1 MNAINDL
8 KARFADLLRLNYIA
22 NLLGWDQQVYLP
34 PSVDSTKGRS
44 EQIALI
50 QALSHKKLVSKK
62 TGDII
67 KRVEKIQDLNLVD
80 SALLREAKRKYEK
93 AIKIPTELVT
103 EIAKTAS
110 LGHQAW
116 EKAKSKSKFEIFQPF
131 LEKMVSLQRDYAER
145 INIGPTLYD
154 SLLDIYEPGATSN
167 WISKIFENLKSKITD
182 ILNKINDSSDKPDQ
196 SILRKKYDPKK
207 QWDFSIEILKALK
220 FDFTMGRQDKSVH
233 PFTTSISFRDTRITT
248 RILENFLPTCIFG
261 TIHECGHALYE
272 MGFKEDLNETYLAD
286 GSSLGI
292 HESQSRLWENIVG
305 RSKEFWIYWYPI
317 LKKYFPENLKDY
329 SKDEFYRSINVVK
342 PSYIRVDADEITYGL
357 HIILRFEIEKELIN
371 NNFNISETPQLWNEK
386 MEELLGIIPSNDA
399 KGVLQDVHWAGGG
412 FGYFPTYTLG
422 NLYAS
427 QIYNYALK
435 EHPNLPK
442 EFKIGNYS
450 NLLNYLRENIHQYG
464 RIYKPLDLL
473 KKITG
478 ENLNPDYFI
487 NYLEKKFYPIY
498 NV

>member
-34 PSVDSTKGRS
+34 PSVDSTKERS
-44 EQIALI
+44 KKIALI
-50 QALSHKKLVSKK
+50 KSLSHKKLVSKK

>member
-1 MNAINDL
+1 
-8 KARFADLLRLNYIA
+8 
-22 NLLGWDQQVYLP
+22 WDQQVYIP

-50 QALSHKKLVSKK
+50 QAISHKKLVSKK
-62 TGDII
+62 TGDLI
-67 KRVEKIQDLNLVD
+67 KQVENIPNLNLVD

-93 AIKIPTELVT
+93 AVKIPVELVT

-116 EKAKSKSKFEIFQPF
+116 EKAKSKSNFELFKPY
-131 LEKMVSLQRDYAER
+131 LEKMVSLQRDYAEK

-154 SLLDIYEPGATSN
+154 SLLDIYEPGATSD
-167 WISKIFENLKSKITD
+167 WISKIFGSLKSKITD

-196 SILRKKYDPKK
+196 SILRKKYDSEK
-207 QWDFSIEILKALK
+207 QWDFSIELLKALK
-220 FDFTMGRQDKSVH
+220 FDFNMGRQDKSVH

-272 MGFKEDLNETYLAD
+272 MGFKDNLNETYLAD

-305 RSKEFWIYWYPI
+305 HSKEFWSYWYPI
-317 LKKYFPENLKDY
+317 LKKYFPENLKEF
-329 SKDEFYRSINVVK
+329 SKDEFYRSINAVK
-342 PSYIRVDADEITYGL
+342 PSYIRVEADEVTYGL

-386 MEELLGIIPSNDA
+386 MEELLGIVPSNDA
-399 KGVLQDVHWAGGG
+399 EGVLQDVHWAGGG

-427 QIYNYALK
+427 QIYTYALK
-435 EHPNLPK
+435 EHPNLP
-442 EFKIGNYS
+442 EEYKIGNYS
-450 NLLNYLRENIHQYG
+450 NLLNYLRENLHQYG
-464 RIYKPLDLL
+464 RIYRPLDLL

-478 ENLNPDYFI
+478 EKLNPDYFI
-487 NYLEKKFYPIY
+487 DYLEKKFYPIY

>member
-1 MNAINDL
+1 MTAIDDL
-8 KARFADLLRLNYIA
+8 KDRFAGLIRLNYIT
-22 NLLGWDQQVYLP
+22 NLLGWDQQVYIP
-34 PSVDSTKGRS
+34 PSVDSTKGRA

-50 QALSHKKLVSKK
+50 QAISHKKLVSKK
-62 TGDII
+62 TGDLI
-67 KRVEKIQDLNLVD
+67 KNVEKVPDLNLFD

-93 AIKIPTELVT
+93 AVKIPIELVT

-116 EKAKSKSKFEIFQPF
+116 EKAKSKSNFEIFKPY
-131 LEKMVSLQRDYAER
+131 LEKMVLLQREYAER

-154 SLLDIYEPGATSN
+154 SLLDIYEPGATSD
-167 WISKIFENLKSKITD
+167 WISKIFQNLKIKITN
-182 ILNKINDSSDKPDQ
+182 ILKKINISSDKPDQ
-196 SILRKKYDPKK
+196 SILRKKYDSEK
-207 QWDFSIEILKALK
+207 QWNFSIEILKALK
-220 FDFTMGRQDKSVH
+220 FDFNMGRQDKSVH

-272 MGFKEDLNETYLAD
+272 MGFKDNLNDTYLAD

-305 RSKEFWIYWYPI
+305 RSKEFWSYWYPI

-329 SKDEFYRSINVVK
+329 SKEEFYRSINVVK
-342 PSYIRVDADEITYGL
+342 PSFIRVEADEITYGL
-357 HIILRFEIEKELIN
+357 HIILRYEIEKELIN

-386 MEELLGIIPSNDA
+386 MKELLGIVPSNDA
-399 KGVLQDVHWAGGG
+399 EGVLQDVHWAGGG

-427 QIYNYALK
+427 QIYIYALK
-435 EHPNLPK
+435 EHPNLPE
-442 EFKIGNYS
+442 EFKMGNYT
-450 NLLNYLRENIHQYG
+450 NLLTYLRENLHQYG

-478 ENLNPDYFI
+478 EHLNPDYFI
-487 NYLEKKFYPIY
+487 DYLEKKFYPIY
-498 NV
+498 KI

>member
-1 MNAINDL
+1 MNAIDHL
-8 KARFADLLRLNYIA
+8 KNRFADLLRLNYVT

-50 QALSHKKLVSKK
+50 QAISHKKLISKK
-62 TGDII
+62 TGDLINQ
-67 KRVEKIQDLNLVD
+67 VEKYPNLSLIN

-93 AIKIPTELVT
+93 AIKIPTQLVT

-110 LGHQAW
+110 LGYQAW
-116 EKAKSKSKFEIFQPF
+116 EKAKSKNNFEIFKPY
-131 LEKMVSLQRDYAER
+131 LEKMVSLQREYAER
-145 INIGPTLYD
+145 IDIGPTLYD
-154 SLLDIYEPGATSN
+154 SLLDIYEPGATSD

-182 ILNKINDSSDKPDQ
+182 ILNKINNSSDKPDQ
-196 SILRKKYDPKK
+196 SVLRKYYDPEK
-207 QWDFSIEILKALK
+207 QWKFSIEVLKALK
-220 FDFTMGRQDKSVH
+220 FDFNMGRQDKSVH

-248 RILENFLPTCIFG
+248 RILENFLPACIFG

-272 MGFKEDLNETYLAD
+272 MGFKEDLNDTYLAD

-305 RSKEFWIYWYPI
+305 RSKEFWSYWYPI
-317 LKKYFPENLKDY
+317 LKKYFPKNLKDY
-329 SKDEFYRSINVVK
+329 SDYEFYRSINVVK
-342 PSYIRVDADEITYGL
+342 PSFIRVEADEISYGL
-357 HIILRFEIEKELIN
+357 HIILRFELEKELIN
-371 NNFNISETPQLWNEK
+371 NNLSISETPQLWNEK

-399 KGVLQDVHWAGGG
+399 EGVLQDVHWAGGG

-427 QIYNYALK
+427 QIYTYALK
-435 EHPNLPK
+435 EHPNFP
-442 EFKIGNYS
+442 EDFKIGNYT

-464 RIYKPLDLL
+464 RIYRPLDLL

-487 NYLEKKFYPIY
+487 DYLEKKFYPIY